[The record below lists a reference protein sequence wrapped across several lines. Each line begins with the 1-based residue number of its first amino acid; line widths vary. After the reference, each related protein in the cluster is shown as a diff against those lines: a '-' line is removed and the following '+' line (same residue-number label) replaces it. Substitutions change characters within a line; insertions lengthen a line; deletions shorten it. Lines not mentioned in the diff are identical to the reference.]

1 MTMTASMTTRGAICE
16 TKARCA
22 EFQGRRA
29 AGVGRAATAGLLILA
44 LSGCI
49 SSTSSREDKLA
60 AGTIAGAT
68 AGALIGYSLL
78 GSGTGQWVAALV
90 LGAAGGY
97 AGYEV
102 TDRLT
107 VWDRRVMQETA
118 YRSLTDAPA
127 GETAAWRNPNTGSN
141 GTITPLRTYLDGDGQ
156 ICRDYAAMIEVDG
169 ERYDGEETACRNA
182 VGAWVVG

>member
-1 MTMTASMTTRGAICE
+1 MTMTLIEMKAPEVDFQETRR
-16 TKARCA
+16 KDRR
-22 EFQGRRA
+22 RRA
-29 AGVGRAATAGLLILA
+29 GRGLLVGALA
-44 LSGCI
+44 LALTGCI
-49 SSTSSREDKLA
+49 SPNSSREDKLA
-60 AGTIAGAT
+60 SGTIAGAA
-68 AGALIGYSLL
+68 AGALIGYSLFGG
-78 GSGTGQWVAALV
+78 GSGQWVAAFV

-118 YRSLTDAPA
+118 YFSLTEAPA
-127 GETAAWRNPNTGSN
+127 GETAAWRNPDTGSN
-141 GTITPLRTYLDGDGQ
+141 GTITPLRTYLDGEGR
-156 ICRDYAAMIEVDG
+156 ICRDYAAMIEVEG